1 MTGSSAKL
9 NRVIPIRLTEAE
21 AELLEAAAMTAGK
34 NRSDY
39 GRAILRQKLSQ
50 PKPTLAAA
58 GRLLAICRILIEA
71 AGKGQLPKAQEEL
84 ARSKAQE
91 IIAILQADAPDELD
105 A

>member
-1 MTGSSAKL
+1 MASRSRKLERTIAAKL
-9 NRVIPIRLTEAE
+9 TSAE
-21 AELLEAAAMTAGK
+21 AEELAAAAMAAGITRSEYVRELLTK
-34 NRSDY
+34 NAR
-39 GRAILRQKLSQ
+39 R

-71 AGKGQLPKAQEEL
+71 VGKGQLPKAQEEL
-84 ARSKAQE
+84 ARRKAQE